1 MNMEPIRE
9 KIEAILE
16 QRKAML
22 PKIEQREGM
31 LQGRQQSLKALRNN
45 ILNLKRLE
53 KDQARIGCLDNLAKD
68 LDVCSKEIE

>member
-31 LQGRQQSLKALRNN
+31 LQGRQQSLKALRSN

-53 KDQARIGCLDNLAKD
+53 KDQARIGCLDNLTKD
-68 LDVCSKEIE
+68 